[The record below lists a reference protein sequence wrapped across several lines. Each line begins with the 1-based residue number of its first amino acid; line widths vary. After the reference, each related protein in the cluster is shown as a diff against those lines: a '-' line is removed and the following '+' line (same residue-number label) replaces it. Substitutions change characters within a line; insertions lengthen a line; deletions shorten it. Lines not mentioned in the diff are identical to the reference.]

1 LKSKPVQTVGESEIM
16 AKEGDVVLVH
26 YQDKPAVFARI
37 ESIEP
42 DFKKD
47 WYHVTLL
54 LLTLPMQTVT
64 WILREAY
71 INGENF
77 TMGGVPMRLEPV
89 KAQPAAAE
97 PPSEETDL
105 PASSGRGGKPR
116 VIPFKKPK

>member
-1 LKSKPVQTVGESEIM
+1 LKGDPVQAAGESEIM

-26 YQDKPAVFARI
+26 YQDNPAVFARV

-71 INGENF
+71 INGGIF

-89 KAQPAAAE
+89 KAPPAAAE
-97 PPSEETDL
+97 PGPEEKEQ
-105 PASSGRGGKPR
+105 PASSGRGAKLR
-116 VIPFKKPK
+116 VIPFKKPE

>member
-1 LKSKPVQTVGESEIM
+1 M

-37 ESIEP
+37 ELIEP
-42 DFKKD
+42 DVKKD

-71 INGENF
+71 IRGDDF
-77 TMGGVPMRLEPV
+77 TMGGVPMRLELV
-89 KAQPAAAE
+89 KAPPAAVQKPPEEKE
-97 PPSEETDL
+97 PST
-105 PASSGRGGKPR
+105 SSGRGGKLR
-116 VIPFKKPK
+116 VLPFKKPGQ

>member
-1 LKSKPVQTVGESEIM
+1 M

-26 YQDKPAVFARI
+26 YQDKPAVFARV

-42 DFKKD
+42 DYKKD

-71 INGENF
+71 INGEIF

-89 KAQPAAAE
+89 KAPPAAAE
-97 PPSEETDL
+97 PIPEKKEQ
-105 PASSGRGGKPR
+105 PASSGRTGKLR
-116 VIPFKKPK
+116 VIPFKKPE

>member
-1 LKSKPVQTVGESEIM
+1 MKGEPVQAAGESEIM

-26 YQDKPAVFARI
+26 YQDKPAVFARV

-42 DFKKD
+42 DYKKD

-71 INGENF
+71 INGEIF

-89 KAQPAAAE
+89 KAPPAAAE
-97 PPSEETDL
+97 PAPEKKEQ
-105 PASSGRGGKPR
+105 PASSGRDRKLR
-116 VIPFKKPK
+116 VIPFKKPE